1 MPFLSRHSNG
11 FQVVLD
17 RHPTEEG
24 WWAIYTV
31 VDEEIVE
38 LMAPSLDEA
47 KGIAD
52 SLAVVSHFEECN
64 DACNQWVTY

>member
-1 MPFLSRHSNG
+1 MPFLRRHSNG

-17 RHPTEEG
+17 RHPTEDG

-38 LMAPSLDEA
+38 LIAPSVGEA
-47 KGIAD
+47 KGSLIA
-52 SLAVVSHFEECN
+52 SL
-64 DACNQWVTY
+64 W